1 VASAVLGFEE
11 DAIAEPPPTVHQR
24 ARASAALPA
33 RRCTLLTLS
42 ERSFTVGGVFSA
54 SDHRTQMSP
63 LDAAWQQLISALHAS
78 GRKAAL
84 AITGGGSGAVGELL
98 RVPGGSRLLIEAQI
112 PYDEQALAA
121 FLGSAPAQ
129 ACNAETAVAMAQSA
143 RARAARLVPAVSEL
157 VGLGA
162 TAALVSDRPR
172 RGEHRFHIAF
182 ANAAQIAHCTGV
194 LAKGRRDRAA
204 EEDLVARAIVL
215 WLARACGI
223 AAPSPQSLLDADE
236 QYTGTV
242 VAPAAAADAVDRLL
256 AGELDRVTV
265 QPDGQMILSAPP
277 PVLLFPGSFNP
288 MHEGHLLLARVA
300 EELRQQPVAFEI
312 SVINVDKPPLLGE
325 TVRGRLAQFAWKAPV
340 ELTRAPT
347 FLEKSRLFPGTT
359 FVVGAD
365 TAERL
370 FGAKYYGDDEA
381 LMHMALEEIAN
392 SGSRFLVAVRLDAAG
407 RVRALKDIP
416 VPRRYADLFS
426 EIPEHR
432 FRVDISSSEIRATR
446 RDEEGRIG

>member
-1 VASAVLGFEE
+1 MTS
-11 DAIAEPPPTVHQR
+11 
-24 ARASAALPA
+24 
-33 RRCTLLTLS
+33 
-42 ERSFTVGGVFSA
+42 RSDT
-54 SDHRTQMSP
+54 
-63 LDAAWQQLISALHAS
+63 AWPQLISTLHAS

-112 PYDEQALAA
+112 PYDALALAA
-121 FLGSAPAQ
+121 FLGFAPAQ
-129 ACNAETAVAMAQSA
+129 ACSSDTAIAMAQTA
-143 RARAARLVPAVSEL
+143 RARAARLVPSTGTEVGTDL

-172 RGEHRFHIAF
+172 KGEHRFHIAF
-182 ANAAQIAHCTGV
+182 ANSAGIAHCTCV

-204 EEDLVARAIVL
+204 EEDLVSRAIVL

-223 AAPSPQSLLDADE
+223 AAPSPCSLFDADE
-236 QYTGTV
+236 HYAETV
-242 VAPAAAADAVDRLL
+242 VAAAGAAVDPIDRLL

-265 QPDGQMILSAPP
+265 QPDGQMMLSAPP
-277 PVLLFPGSFNP
+277 PSVLFPGSFNP
-288 MHEGHLLLARVA
+288 MHEGHALLARVA

-312 SVINVDKPPLLGE
+312 SVTNVDKPPLLGE
-325 TVRGRLAQFAWKAPV
+325 TVRRRLAQFAWKWPV

-347 FLEKSRLFPGTT
+347 FVEKARLFPGTT

-370 FGAKYYGDDEA
+370 FGPQYYGDDEA
-381 LMHMALEEIAN
+381 RMHAALEEIAN
-392 SGSRFLVAVRLDAAG
+392 SGGSFLVAVRLDAAG
-407 RVRALKDIP
+407 RVRALADIP
-416 VPRRYADLFS
+416 VPRRYTDLFT

-432 FRVDISSSEIRATR
+432 FRVDTSSSEIRAR
-446 RDEEGRIG
+446 RPGVGNP